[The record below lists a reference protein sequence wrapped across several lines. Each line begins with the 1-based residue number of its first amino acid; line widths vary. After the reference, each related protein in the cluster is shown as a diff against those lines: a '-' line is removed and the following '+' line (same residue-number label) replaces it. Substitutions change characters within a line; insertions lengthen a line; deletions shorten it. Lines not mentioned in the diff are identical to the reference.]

1 MCHASSV
8 WPLACRI
15 HCYLD
20 SRNLSFSSS
29 LPLSLSLSLSFSS
42 SLFLPLPRIEHKHGW
57 MHSPGVELTFTWTG
71 LKAWWTA
78 HIQRQTA
85 HSAVHLQRCLHSD
98 ERYDPNE
105 SCIPGEN
112 HRSLPSNGSCNALRI
127 SPPQTR
133 AAMHAIMTG
142 AAPQTS
148 VAIWI
153 IYAGAALQM
162 RAMIHPRV
170 TRAAFQARVTTHPRY
185 ESCNACKSCEF
196 LHCSS
201 CLQ

>member
-20 SRNLSFSSS
+20 SRDLSFSSS
-29 LPLSLSLSLSFSS
+29 LPLSFSS

-71 LKAWWTA
+71 LKAWCTA
-78 HIQRQTA
+78 HVQRQTT
-85 HSAVHLQRCLHSD
+85 HSAVHLQRCLLSD
-98 ERYDPNE
+98 ERYYPDE

-112 HRSLPSNGSCNALRI
+112 HSSLPSNGSCNALRI
-127 SPPQTR
+127 FPPQTR

-142 AAPQTS
+142 AALQTR
-148 VAIWI
+148 VAIWMSN
-153 IYAGAALQM
+153 AGAALQM
-162 RAMIHPRV
+162 RVTIRPRV
-170 TRAAFQARVTTHPRY
+170 TRAAFQTRVTTHPRY
-185 ESCNACKSCEF
+185 KSCNACTSCEF